1 MNIYRKFYLQ
11 SLDKNR
17 LEFKKLSMSFV
28 YFSSYIKDY
37 QNTIYIQ
44 HCPMADNNKGADWLS
59 LNKAIKNPYFGDK
72 MSPLSET
79 TNLAPSVSGTNLI
92 DHIKY
97 MTHTTLPSILI
108 TLIIFFVIGL
118 CSTQKNIELG
128 EIDVL
133 MKSIESYFYI
143 GTELFILPFIIIIL
157 VYKKFSAIKTLLI
170 GVLTGVVFAYIFQKG
185 LIILNIYTFVQS
197 SVS

>member
-1 MNIYRKFYLQ
+1 MILKEALNIYFDLKNHFVKSNTDSCKVLSKELGNILVSLKKTDLEGGFKKNTSNAISSLELIAEGE

-72 MSPLSET
+72 MLHCG
-79 TNLAPSVSGTNLI
+79 SV
-92 DHIKY
+92 IK
-97 MTHTTLPSILI
+97 
-108 TLIIFFVIGL
+108 
-118 CSTQKNIELG
+118 
-128 EIDVL
+128 
-133 MKSIESYFYI
+133 
-143 GTELFILPFIIIIL
+143 
-157 VYKKFSAIKTLLI
+157 
-170 GVLTGVVFAYIFQKG
+170 VVE
-185 LIILNIYTFVQS
+185 
-197 SVS
+197 